1 MFFGVWFTAV
11 YMTGKIL
18 PSRNLH
24 SQSCGQ
30 AKQNKKISG
39 SIKVKIKPESG
50 DCVPGDPQALLV
62 LTAFLK

>member
-50 DCVPGDPQALLV
+50 DKG
-62 LTAFLK
+62 